1 MEKQTGTVFPNKLF
15 CFYQAIANDMIFW
28 AMFDVLILTTCK
40 GFTMVQVSLIF
51 TVAYWASIVMQIP
64 SYYLSRK
71 IGAGGSVILGAFMFL
86 AAALMIT
93 FGGTVFIVAV
103 GQSVSLI
110 AGAFQKMSSVILKDA
125 TSRSGRKEDYAK
137 IMSAANV
144 IYSVITIFAALSFN
158 TLFRL
163 NENVPMYICTFFCV
177 LACILSV
184 YVSRFASP
192 GSEEVSQDILPGRK
206 VYSFD
211 KTTAICLILSVL
223 GMMIFFLSEDNLKIL
238 LEHDLS
244 SEFTK
249 DMVVTVFS
257 GVIIAT
263 RVVKLAGNFLNYI
276 AGKRSQVNLK
286 SFFLIISTIAT
297 IGIMAFA
304 SFFTKGWPQIAL
316 VGLAIFA
323 KAAVYDA
330 FTVHML
336 DFMLNRLK
344 KENMMMV
351 LYIRNLAVGLSSALA
366 STMATAIIAAW
377 DIFGVVI
384 LICVLITI
392 MVATAVVFRSSIIR
406 MSVGRASFHKWGKK
420 DMDLA
425 DDLTVAAA
433 VLMDQ
438 YRIVRTKGFTPNVL
452 AGSISDIKEA
462 GKVYKGLGIHDRH
475 PYSEEKLMELYI
487 QGHPCAIL
495 VRNDDM
501 DSAKWMPVI
510 FLDDDGG
517 MVWNSFSD
525 EMFINEFDNIEEIIS
540 FEISK

>member
-1 MEKQTGTVFPNKLF
+1 MWRKQ
-15 CFYQAIANDMIFW
+15 
-28 AMFDVLILTTCK
+28 
-40 GFTMVQVSLIF
+40 
-51 TVAYWASIVMQIP
+51 
-64 SYYLSRK
+64 
-71 IGAGGSVILGAFMFL
+71 
-86 AAALMIT
+86 
-93 FGGTVFIVAV
+93 
-103 GQSVSLI
+103 
-110 AGAFQKMSSVILKDA
+110 
-125 TSRSGRKEDYAK
+125 
-137 IMSAANV
+137 
-144 IYSVITIFAALSFN
+144 
-158 TLFRL
+158 
-163 NENVPMYICTFFCV
+163 
-177 LACILSV
+177 
-184 YVSRFASP
+184 P
-192 GSEEVSQDILPGRK
+192 GK
-206 VYSFD
+206 KHFD
-211 KTTAICLILSVL
+211 K
-223 GMMIFFLSEDNLKIL
+223 MRFE
-238 LEHDLS
+238 
-244 SEFTK
+244 
-249 DMVVTVFS
+249 

-344 KENMMMV
+344 KENMIMV

-462 GKVYKGLGIHDRH
+462 GKVYKGIDIHDRH